1 LASPQTS
8 GFCLFVIVASW
19 GGGCLRLARLFVPIA
34 GGAPSW
40 SVLRRKKTHSLE
52 WAFCIWGGGGL
63 LV

>member
-1 LASPQTS
+1 
-8 GFCLFVIVASW
+8 VIVASW